1 MRRALGLENE
11 FDATLDKGRDS
22 GEVTSRST
30 IPRINVDCEIDI
42 ARHQIDGRIHSLRT
56 RQFAPPL
63 GKDLPGA
70 RREPQ
75 IEAVPVRQYLLRAPL
90 FHDGAGAEL
99 VQQTGE
105 LADAHMPSARARAA
119 RPVDDARA
127 RCTWRGGVG

>member
-56 RQFAPPL
+56 RQFAPAF
-63 GKDLPGA
+63 GIDFPGA
-70 RREPQ
+70 RRERQ
-75 IEAVPVRQYLLRAPL
+75 IEAVPIRQHLLRAPP
-90 FHDGAGAEL
+90 FHHGPGAEF

-105 LADAHMPSARARAA
+105 LTDAHMPSARTRPGRA
-119 RPVDDARA
+119 VDDARA
-127 RCTWRGGVG
+127 RRAWRGGVG